1 MKKYKNVLKKKL
13 ILIIYVFYLVLQD
26 VETNSKKK
34 WNALIWASCSG
45 FIKIVKLLISKGA
58 ATQYLENKPEN
69 RHVVLGTNKEMRPNP
84 LHWAC
89 FKGNL

>member
-1 MKKYKNVLKKKL
+1 
-13 ILIIYVFYLVLQD
+13 
-26 VETNSKKK
+26 
-34 WNALIWASCSG
+34 LIWASCSG